1 MKTVIF
7 FETALT
13 MACILL
19 VQGMERND
27 PIMDDIHPDEKK
39 SHVFKTSLT
48 MRATCGEREHAKRG
62 DPKWMIFIQV
72 NNNVVPQSV
81 ADNAGHWWRAM
92 KKRNLDWMIFT
103 PDE

>member
-48 MRATCGEREHAKRG
+48 MRATCERE
-62 DPKWMIFIQV
+62 
-72 NNNVVPQSV
+72 
-81 ADNAGHWWRAM
+81 RAW
-92 KKRNLDWMIFT
+92 KKRRPKMDDIH
-103 PDE
+103 PGKH

>member
-1 MKTVIF
+1 MIFILMNENVIF
-7 FETALT
+7 YETALT
-13 MACILL
+13 MACIRL

-48 MRATCGEREHAKRG
+48 MRAHVEREREHEKRG

-72 NNNVVPQSV
+72 NNNVVPQTSLTM
-81 ADNAGHWWRAM
+81 RA
-92 KKRNLDWMIFT
+92 IGG
-103 PDE
+103 EQ